1 MRNVQKKITFRNSN
15 YFFSHLE
22 LIISVPN
29 YNSLSKL
36 LFERRGVSYKTI
48 TLTAF
53 IPFTLSSISN
63 FTETPTAKAPVE
75 SFI

>member
-1 MRNVQKKITFRNSN
+1 MRNVQKKITFRNSECFYIN
-15 YFFSHLE
+15 WNQKNPVTDHK
-22 LIISVPN
+22 
-29 YNSLSKL
+29 SLSNSDFDRSGK
-36 LFERRGVSYKTI
+36 SYKTI
-48 TLTAF
+48 TFTAF